1 MQGNF
6 FLTKNTF
13 KSLYED
19 KIHCFSNSSEA
30 QGKEF
35 KVNLNERYVYSK
47 NINVFEGIKT
57 FIVQ

>member
-1 MQGNF
+1 M
-6 FLTKNTF
+6 
-13 KSLYED
+13 
-19 KIHCFSNSSEA
+19 KIKYIVFSNSSEA

-47 NINVFEGIKT
+47 NINVFWGIKS